1 MAFLFR
7 FAPRTPRA
15 LAPLISA
22 VLVGLLGVS
31 SPVLAKA
38 PAKAPVARAPAPAPA
53 RASAPGAATG
63 TVSWLYRGSDVPQDK
78 AWIFGVLPNGLR
90 YAVRRNGVP
99 PGQISVRML
108 IDAGSLYETDPQ
120 RGYAH
125 LIEHLT
131 FRDSKYLKSGEA
143 IPAWQRLGATF
154 GSDTNAETSP
164 TQTVY
169 KLDIPDVSPAKLD
182 ETFRLLS
189 GMITAPI
196 FTDVGV
202 KTEVPIVLA
211 EMRERSGPQTRILD
225 GTRAVFF
232 AGQPLGSRS
241 PIGTEETLDAATPA
255 KVKAFHDAWYRP
267 DNAVIVVAGDADPQA
282 LITRIKQWFGTWKGT
297 GKRPPQPDFGA
308 PRPPVGGDPANPV
321 GDAKVMVEP
330 DLPRVFNFAVLRP
343 WHQVHDTIVYNQ
355 GLMIDRLGLAIIN
368 RRLEGRARSGGSYLA
383 ASVEQQRISRSVDA
397 TLVTVTP
404 LTDDWKSAARDV
416 RAVIADALAT
426 PPTEEEIAREVAEFD
441 VAFKVPVE
449 TQETLAGSK
458 LADDITD
465 AVDIRETVA
474 NPDTVYSIFR
484 SSIPLFTPAAVLEH
498 TRTLFKGTV
507 VRSVLITPKAAD
519 GTEADLR
526 AALMAPVAPSAGSR
540 LAASSLS
547 FKDLPVIGQPGKLTS
562 AEATGLLGIERIE
575 LSNGVKALLWS
586 NAAEPGRAIVRVHF
600 GGGYAVIDPKD
611 AVYASLG
618 ETALMD
624 SGFGTIGREQL
635 DRLATGRKLSLD
647 FDIDDTTFKFSA
659 DTRPADLADQLYL
672 FAAKL
677 AMPRWD
683 ANPVVRAQ
691 AAARLAYESTNASAP
706 SVLQRDLGWLLK
718 DGDPRYAV
726 PNPAE
731 IAKASP
737 EGFRRVWSALLK
749 QGPIEVDIFG
759 DFNRDETVAALERT
773 FGALP
778 PRDPA
783 PATGFAPRVPAPVGD
798 PLTLGHHGDAN
809 TAAATVA
816 WPTGGGSAGVHEAR
830 QLELL
835 AQVFNN
841 RLFDAL
847 REKIGASYA
856 PQVAASWPLDLPSGG
871 YLAATS
877 QLRPGDLPAFFAATD
892 KIAADLAAA
901 PATPDEIE
909 RVTEPMKQ
917 LITRAS
923 TGNGFY
929 MYQLEGGAL
938 EPEKFAQIRSILSD
952 YSQITPERLQA
963 LARRYLL
970 PAKAWRLRVVP
981 GK

>member
-1 MAFLFR
+1 MAFLSR
-7 FAPRTPRA
+7 FVPRA
-15 LAPLISA
+15 VGALTPVLAA
-22 VLVGLLGVS
+22 ALLGLS
-31 SPVLAKA
+31 GAEALAKA
-38 PAKAPVARAPAPAPA
+38 PARAPARQAA
-53 RASAPGAATG
+53 AGPGP
-63 TVSWLYRGSDVPQDK
+63 WLYRGSDVPQDK

-90 YAVRRNGVP
+90 YAVRHNGVP
-99 PGQISVRML
+99 PGQVSVRVL
-108 IDAGSLYETDPQ
+108 VDAGSLYETDPQ

-125 LIEHLT
+125 LSEHLT
-131 FRDSKYLKSGEA
+131 FRDSKYLKAGEA

-241 PIGTEETLDAATPA
+241 PIGTEETLNAATPA

-282 LITRIKQWFGTWKGT
+282 LVARIKQWFGAWKGT

-308 PRPPVGGDPANPV
+308 PKPPLGGDPANPV

-330 DLPRVFNFAVLRP
+330 DLPRVFNYAVLRP
-343 WHQVHDTIVYNQ
+343 WHQVRDTIAYNQ

-368 RRLEGRARSGGSYLA
+368 RRLEGRARAGGSYLA
-383 ASVEQQRISRSVDA
+383 ASVEQQRISRSSDA

-404 LTDDWKSAARDV
+404 LTDDWKAAAKDV

-474 NPDTVYSIFR
+474 NPDTVYGIFR
-484 SSIPLFTPAAVLEH
+484 SSIPLFTPASVLEH

-507 VRSVLITPKAAD
+507 IRSVLITPSAAD

-526 AALMAPVAPSAGSR
+526 TALLAPVAPSSGSR

-547 FKDLPVIGQPGKLTS
+547 FKDLPPIGQPGTLAN
-562 AEATGLLGIERIE
+562 AEGTGLLGIERIE

-586 NAAEPGRAIVRVHF
+586 NEAEPGRVIVRVHF

-624 SGFGTIGREQL
+624 TGFGAGSTSVGREEL

-647 FDIDDTTFKFSA
+647 FDIDDTSFKFSA
-659 DTRPADLADQLYL
+659 DTRPADLPDQLYL

-691 AAARLAYESTNASAP
+691 AAARLAYEATNASAA
-706 SVLQRDLGWLLK
+706 SVLQRDIGWLLK
-718 DGDPRYAV
+718 DGDPRYAL

-737 EGFRRVWSALLK
+737 DGFRRVWSALLK
-749 QGPIEVDIFG
+749 QGPVEVDIFG
-759 DFNRDETVAALERT
+759 DFNREETIAALERT

-778 PRDPA
+778 ARDPL
-783 PATGFAPRVPAPVGD
+783 PATGFAPKVPEPVGD
-798 PLTLGHHGDAN
+798 PLTLTHHGDAN
-809 TAAATVA
+809 TAAALVA
-816 WPTGGGSAGVHEAR
+816 WPTGGGNAGVHVSR

-841 RLFDAL
+841 RLFDAM

-856 PQVAASWPLDLPSGG
+856 PQVSSNWPLDLPSGG
-871 YLAATS
+871 YLAAMS

-892 KIAADLAAA
+892 RIAAELAASPPTA
-901 PATPDEIE
+901 DELA

-938 EPEKFAQIRSILSD
+938 APEKFNQIRSILSD

-963 LARRYLL
+963 LAQRYLL
-970 PAKAWRLRVVP
+970 PAKAWQLRIVP

>member
-1 MAFLFR
+1 
-7 FAPRTPRA
+7 
-15 LAPLISA
+15 
-22 VLVGLLGVS
+22 
-31 SPVLAKA
+31 
-38 PAKAPVARAPAPAPA
+38 
-53 RASAPGAATG
+53 
-63 TVSWLYRGSDVPQDK
+63 
-78 AWIFGVLPNGLR
+78 
-90 YAVRRNGVP
+90 
-99 PGQISVRML
+99 ML

-131 FRDSKYLKSGEA
+131 FRDSKYLKAGEA

-196 FTDVGV
+196 FTDIGV

-211 EMRERSGPQTRILD
+211 EMRERSGPQTRIVD

-241 PIGTEETLDAATPA
+241 PIGTEETLNAATPA

-282 LITRIKQWFGTWKGT
+282 LIARIKQWFGAWKGAKLPG
-297 GKRPPQPDFGA
+297 GKRPPHPDFGA
-308 PRPPVGGDPANPV
+308 PKAPVGGDPANPV
-321 GDAKVMVEP
+321 GEAKVMVEP
-330 DLPRVFNFAVLRP
+330 DLPRVFNYAVLRP

-355 GLMIDRLGLAIIN
+355 GLMIDRLGIAIIN
-368 RRLEGRARSGGSYLA
+368 RRLEGRARSGGSYLS
-383 ASVEQQRISRSVDA
+383 ASVESQRISRSADA

-404 LTDDWKSAARDV
+404 LTDDWKAAAKDV

-426 PPTEEEIAREVAEFD
+426 PPSEEEIAREVAEFD

-458 LADDITD
+458 LAEDITD

-474 NPDTVYSIFR
+474 NPDTVYGIFR
-484 SSIPLFTPAAVLEH
+484 SSIPLFTPASVLEH
-498 TRTLFKGTV
+498 TRALFKGTV
-507 VRSVLITPKAAD
+507 VRSVLITPSAAD

-526 AALMAPVAPSAGSR
+526 SVLLAPVAPSSGSR

-547 FKDLPVIGQPGKLTS
+547 FKDLPPIGEPGKIVS
-562 AEATGLLGIERIE
+562 AESAGLLGIERIE
-575 LSNGVKALLWS
+575 LANGVRALLWS
-586 NAAEPGRAIVRVHF
+586 NDAEPGRVIVRVHF
-600 GGGYAVIDPKD
+600 GGGYAVIDPRD

-624 SGFGTIGREQL
+624 TGFGNVGREDL

-647 FDIDDTTFKFSA
+647 FDIQDTSFKMSA
-659 DTRPADLADQLYL
+659 DTRSADLADQLYL

-677 AMPRWD
+677 AVPRWD

-691 AAARLAYESTNASAP
+691 AAARLAYEATNASAA
-706 SVLQRDLGWLLK
+706 SVLQRDVRWLLK
-718 DGDPRYAV
+718 DGDPRYAL

-731 IAKASP
+731 LAKASP
-737 EGFRRVWSALLK
+737 DGFRRVWSALLK
-749 QGPIEVDIFG
+749 QGPVEVDIFG
-759 DFNRDETVAALERT
+759 DFKREETVAALERT

-778 PRDPA
+778 ARDPL

-798 PLTLGHHGDAN
+798 PLTLTHHGDAN
-809 TAAATVA
+809 TAAGLVA
-816 WPTGGGSAGVHEAR
+816 WPTGGGNAGLHEAR

-841 RLFDAL
+841 RLFDAM

-856 PQVAASWPLDLPSGG
+856 PQVSSTWPLDLPSGG
-871 YLAATS
+871 YFAATT
-877 QLRPGDLPAFFAATD
+877 QLRPGDLTAFFAATD
-892 KIAADLAAA
+892 KIATDLAT
-901 PATPDEIE
+901 TPPTADEIA

-929 MYQLEGGAL
+929 MFQLEGGAFA
-938 EPEKFAQIRSILSD
+938 PEKFSQIRSILAD
-952 YSQITPERLQA
+952 YSQIAPERLQL
-963 LARRYLL
+963 LARRYLV
-970 PAKAWRLRVVP
+970 ADKAWRMQVVP

>member
-1 MAFLFR
+1 M
-7 FAPRTPRA
+7 
-15 LAPLISA
+15 
-22 VLVGLLGVS
+22 VS
-31 SPVLAKA
+31 PAWAKA
-38 PAKAPVARAPAPAPA
+38 PARAAAARTAPAAVP
-53 RASAPGAATG
+53 
-63 TVSWLYRGSDVPQDK
+63 WLYRGSDVPQDK
-78 AWIFGVLPNGLR
+78 EWIFGVLPNGLR
-90 YAVRRNGVP
+90 YAVRHNGVP
-99 PGQISVRML
+99 PGQVSVRVL
-108 IDAGSLYETDPQ
+108 VDAGSLYETEPQ

-131 FRDSKYLKSGEA
+131 FRDSKYLKAGEA

-169 KLDIPDVSPAKLD
+169 KLDIPDISPAKLD

-196 FTDVGV
+196 FTPLGV

-211 EMRERSGPQTRILD
+211 EMRERTGPQTRIVD
-225 GTRAVFF
+225 GTRALFF
-232 AGQPLGSRS
+232 AGQPLASRS
-241 PIGTEETLDAATPA
+241 PIGTEETLNAATPER
-255 KVKAFHDAWYRP
+255 VKAFHDAWYRP
-267 DNAVIVVAGDADPQA
+267 DNAVVVVAGDADPA
-282 LITRIKQWFGTWKGT
+282 EMVAHIKTWFGGWKNT
-297 GKRPPQPDFGA
+297 TKRPPQPDFGA
-308 PRPPVGGDPANPV
+308 PKAPVGGDPANPV

-330 DLPRVFNFAVLRP
+330 DLPRVFNYAILRP

-368 RRLEGRARSGGSYLA
+368 RRLEGRARAGGSYLS
-383 ASVEQQRISRSVDA
+383 ASVEQQRLSRSADA

-404 LTDDWKSAARDV
+404 LTDDWKAAIKDV

-426 PPTEEEIAREVAEFD
+426 PPTEEEIAREIAEFD

-458 LADDITD
+458 VADDITD

-474 NPDTVYSIFR
+474 NPDTVYKIFR
-484 SSIPLFTPAAVLEH
+484 SSIALFSPAAVLEH
-498 TRTLFKGTV
+498 TRKEFAGTV
-507 VRSVLITPKAAD
+507 IRPVLITPNAAD
-519 GTEADLR
+519 GSADDVR
-526 AALMAPVAPSAGSR
+526 AALLVPVAPSAGSR

-547 FKDLPVIGQPGKLTS
+547 FKDLPAIGQPGTLTN
-562 AEATGLLGIERIE
+562 AENAGLLGIERIE

-586 NAAEPGRAIVRVHF
+586 NEAEPGRIIVRVHF

-611 AVYASLG
+611 AVYGPLG

-624 SGFGTIGREQL
+624 SGFGNVGREEL
-635 DRLATGRKLSLD
+635 DRLGTGRKLSLD
-647 FDIDDTTFKFSA
+647 FDIEDTSFKMSA

-683 ANPVVRAQ
+683 ANPVIRAI
-691 AAARLAYESTNASAP
+691 AAARLAYESTNSSAA
-706 SVLQRDLGWLLK
+706 SVLQRDVPWLLK
-718 DGDPRYAV
+718 DGDPRYAT

-731 IAKASP
+731 LAKVTP
-737 EGFRRVWSALLK
+737 DGFRRVWTALLR
-749 QGPIEVDIFG
+749 QGPVEVDIFG
-759 DFNRDETVAALERT
+759 DFKRDEAVAALERT
-773 FGALP
+773 FGALS
-778 PRDPA
+778 PRDPL
-783 PATGFAPRVPAPVGD
+783 PQTGFAPKVPAPVGD
-798 PLTLGHHGDAN
+798 PLALTHHGDAN
-809 TAAATVA
+809 TAAALVA
-816 WPTGGGSAGVHEAR
+816 WPTGGGSAGVHESR

-841 RLFDAL
+841 RLFDAM

-856 PQVAASWPLDLPSGG
+856 PQVASTWPLDLPSGG
-871 YLAATS
+871 YVAATT
-877 QLRPGDLPAFFAATD
+877 QLRPGDLPAFFAAADT
-892 KIAADLAAA
+892 IAADLAASPPTA
-901 PATPDEIE
+901 DEMA
-909 RVTEPMKQ
+909 RVVEPMKQ

-938 EPEKFAQIRSILSD
+938 APGKFTEIRSILSD
-952 YSQITPERLQA
+952 YSLITPQGIQS
-963 LARRYLL
+963 LAQRYLK
-970 PAKAWRLRVVP
+970 PAKAWRLKVVP

>member
-1 MAFLFR
+1 
-7 FAPRTPRA
+7 
-15 LAPLISA
+15 
-22 VLVGLLGVS
+22 LLGLS
-31 SPVLAKA
+31 SPVLAEG
-38 PAKAPVARAPAPAPA
+38 PAKAHAARTPAP
-53 RASAPGAATG
+53 RAVTG
-63 TVSWLYRGSDVPQDK
+63 TVPWLYRGSDVPQDK

-99 PGQISVRML
+99 PGQVSVRML

-131 FRDSKYLKSGEA
+131 FRDSKYLKAGEA

-196 FTDVGV
+196 FTDAGV

-241 PIGTEETLDAATPA
+241 PIGTEETLNAATPA

-267 DNAVIVVAGDADPQA
+267 DNAVIVVAGDADPQGMIA
-282 LITRIKQWFGTWKGT
+282 RIKQWFGTWKGT
-297 GKRPPQPDFGA
+297 RLPKTKRPPQPDFGA
-308 PRPPVGGDPANPV
+308 PKPPVGGDPANPV

-330 DLPRVFNFAVLRP
+330 DLPRVFNYAVLRP
-343 WHQVHDTIVYNQ
+343 WRKVNDTVVYNQ

-368 RRLEGRARSGGSYLA
+368 RRIEGRARAGGSYLA
-383 ASVEQQRISRSVDA
+383 ASVEQQRISRSADA

-404 LTDDWKSAARDV
+404 LTDDWKSAVKDV

-484 SSIPLFTPAAVLEH
+484 SSIPLFTPAAVLDH
-498 TRTLFKGTV
+498 TRALFKGTV
-507 VRSVLITPKAAD
+507 IRSVLITPKASD
-519 GTEADLR
+519 GTGADLR
-526 AALMAPVAPSAGSR
+526 TALLAPVAPSAGSR
-540 LAASSLS
+540 LAASSLN
-547 FKDLPVIGQPGKLTS
+547 FKDLPPIGEPGKLST
-562 AEATGLLGIERIE
+562 AEGTGLLGIERIE

-586 NAAEPGRAIVRVHF
+586 NEAEPGRVIVRVHF
-600 GGGYAVIDPKD
+600 GGGYAVINPRD

-624 SGFGTIGREQL
+624 SGFGTIGREEL

-647 FDIDDTTFKFSA
+647 FDIDDTSFKFSA

-691 AAARLAYESTNASAP
+691 AAARLAYESTNASAA
-706 SVLQRDLGWLLK
+706 SVLQRDIGWLLK

-731 IAKASP
+731 IAKANP

-773 FGALP
+773 FGALS
-778 PRDPA
+778 PRDPL

-798 PLTLGHHGDAN
+798 PLTLNHHGDAN
-809 TAAATVA
+809 TAAALVA
-816 WPTGGGSAGVHEAR
+816 WPTGGGSAGVHESR

-835 AQVFNN
+835 SQVFNN
-841 RLFDAL
+841 RLFDAM

-856 PQVAASWPLDLPSGG
+856 PQVSSNWPLDLPSGG
-871 YLAATS
+871 YIAATT
-877 QLRPGDLPAFFAATD
+877 QLRPGDLTAFFAATD

-901 PATPDEIE
+901 PATPDELA

-938 EPEKFAQIRSILSD
+938 DPEKFGQIRSILSD
-952 YSQITPERLQA
+952 YSQITPERLQL

-970 PAKAWRLRVVP
+970 PGKAWRLQIVP

>member
-1 MAFLFR
+1 MAVLFR
-7 FAPRTPRA
+7 FVPRLLRAATPLVAAALIGLPGAPA
-15 LAPLISA
+15 LARPPA
-22 VLVGLLGVS
+22 K
-31 SPVLAKA
+31 PAAKA
-38 PAKAPVARAPAPAPA
+38 APAP
-53 RASAPGAATG
+53 RAVPGAG
-63 TVSWLYRGSDVPQDK
+63 PWLYRGSDVPQDK

-131 FRDSKYLKSGEA
+131 FRDSKYLKAGEA

-169 KLDIPDVSPAKLD
+169 KLDIPDISPAKLD

-225 GTRAVFF
+225 GTRAIFF

-241 PIGTEETLDAATPA
+241 PIGTEETLNAATPA

-308 PRPPVGGDPANPV
+308 PKPPVAADPANPV
-321 GDAKVMVEP
+321 GDARVMVEP
-330 DLPRVFNFAVLRP
+330 DLPRVFNYAVLRP
-343 WHQVHDTIVYNQ
+343 WRQVRDTIVYNQ

-368 RRLEGRARSGGSYLA
+368 RRLEGRARAGGSYLS
-383 ASVEQQRISRSVDA
+383 ASVEQQRISRSADA

-404 LTDDWKSAARDV
+404 LTDDWKAAVKDV

-458 LADDITD
+458 LAEDITD

-474 NPDTVYSIFR
+474 NPDTVYGIFR
-484 SSIPLFTPAAVLEH
+484 SSIPLFNPASVLDH
-498 TRTLFKGTV
+498 TRALFKGTV
-507 VRSVLITPKAAD
+507 IRPVLITPSASD

-526 AALMAPVAPSAGSR
+526 AALLAPVAPSSASR

-547 FKDLPVIGQPGKLTS
+547 FKDLPPIGQPGTLVN
-562 AEATGLLGIERIE
+562 AEVTGLLGIERIE

-586 NAAEPGRAIVRVHF
+586 NEAEPGRVIVRVHF

-624 SGFGTIGREQL
+624 TGFGTVGREEL

-647 FDIDDTTFKFSA
+647 FDIEDTSFKMSA

-691 AAARLAYESTNASAP
+691 AAARLAYEATNASAA
-706 SVLQRDLGWLLK
+706 SVLQRDAGWLLK

-731 IAKASP
+731 MARANP
-737 EGFRRVWSALLK
+737 DGFRRVWSALLR
-749 QGPIEVDIFG
+749 QGPVEIDIFG

-778 PRDPA
+778 ARDPL
-783 PATGFAPRVPAPVGD
+783 PATGFAPKVPEPVGD
-798 PLTLGHHGDAN
+798 PLTLTHHGDAN
-809 TAAATVA
+809 TAAALVA
-816 WPTGGGSAGVHEAR
+816 WPTGGGNAGIHESR

-841 RLFDAL
+841 RLFDAM

-856 PQVAASWPLDLPSGG
+856 PQVSSNWPLDLPSGG
-871 YLAATS
+871 YLAATT
-877 QLRPGDLPAFFAATD
+877 QLRPGDLPAFFAACD
-892 KIAADLAAA
+892 RIAADLATGLPTA
-901 PATPDEIE
+901 DEIA

-929 MYQLEGGAL
+929 MYQLEGGAF
-938 EPEKFAQIRSILSD
+938 EPQKFTQLRSILSD
-952 YSQITPERLQA
+952 YSQIAPERLQA
-963 LARRYLL
+963 LAKRYLV
-970 PAKAWRLRVVP
+970 PGKAWRLRVVP

>member
-1 MAFLFR
+1 MTFLSR
-7 FAPRTPRA
+7 FVPRKPRTVTPV
-15 LAPLISA
+15 LAAMLA
-22 VLVGLLGVS
+22 GLLGAGA
-31 SPVLAKA
+31 PALAKA
-38 PAKAPVARAPAPAPA
+38 PAKVPTKTPAVRA
-53 RASAPGAATG
+53 ASAAGP
-63 TVSWLYRGSDVPQDK
+63 WLYRGSDVPQDK
-78 AWIFGVLPNGLR
+78 AWVFGVLPNGLR

-99 PGQISVRML
+99 PGQVSVRML

-131 FRDSKYLKSGEA
+131 FRDSKYLKAGEA

-196 FTDVGV
+196 FTDIGV

-211 EMRERSGPQTRILD
+211 EMRERSGPQTRIVD

-241 PIGTEETLDAATPA
+241 PIGTEETLNAATPA

-282 LITRIKQWFGTWKGT
+282 LIARIKQWFGAWKGAKLPG
-297 GKRPPQPDFGA
+297 GKRPPHPDFGA
-308 PRPPVGGDPANPV
+308 PKAPVGGDPANPV
-321 GDAKVMVEP
+321 GEAKVMVEP
-330 DLPRVFNFAVLRP
+330 DLPRVFNYAVLRP

-355 GLMIDRLGLAIIN
+355 GLMIDRLGIAIIN
-368 RRLEGRARSGGSYLA
+368 RRLEGRARSGGSYLS
-383 ASVEQQRISRSVDA
+383 ASVESQRISRSADA

-404 LTDDWKSAARDV
+404 LTDDWKAAAKDV

-426 PPTEEEIAREVAEFD
+426 PPSEEEIAREVAEFD

-458 LADDITD
+458 LAEDITD

-474 NPDTVYSIFR
+474 NPDTVYGIFR
-484 SSIPLFTPAAVLEH
+484 SSIPLFTPASVLEH
-498 TRTLFKGTV
+498 TRALFKGTV
-507 VRSVLITPKAAD
+507 VRSVLITPSAAD

-526 AALMAPVAPSAGSR
+526 SVLLAPVAPSSGSR

-547 FKDLPVIGQPGKLTS
+547 FKDLPPIGEPGKIVS
-562 AEATGLLGIERIE
+562 AESAGLLGIERIE
-575 LSNGVKALLWS
+575 LANGVRALLWS
-586 NAAEPGRAIVRVHF
+586 NDAEPGRVIVRVHF
-600 GGGYAVIDPKD
+600 GGGYAVIDPRD

-624 SGFGTIGREQL
+624 TGFGNVGREDL

-647 FDIDDTTFKFSA
+647 FDIQDTSFKMSA
-659 DTRPADLADQLYL
+659 DTRSADLADQLYL

-677 AMPRWD
+677 AVPRWD

-691 AAARLAYESTNASAP
+691 AAARLAYEATNASAA
-706 SVLQRDLGWLLK
+706 SVLQRDVRWLLK
-718 DGDPRYAV
+718 DGDPRYAL

-731 IAKASP
+731 LAKASP
-737 EGFRRVWSALLK
+737 DGFRRVWSALLK
-749 QGPIEVDIFG
+749 QGPVEVDIFG
-759 DFNRDETVAALERT
+759 DFKREETVAALERT

-778 PRDPA
+778 ARDPL

-798 PLTLGHHGDAN
+798 PLTLTHHGDAN
-809 TAAATVA
+809 TAAGLVA
-816 WPTGGGSAGVHEAR
+816 WPTGGGNAGLHEAR

-841 RLFDAL
+841 RLFDAM

-856 PQVAASWPLDLPSGG
+856 PQVSSTWPLDLPSGG
-871 YLAATS
+871 YFAATT
-877 QLRPGDLPAFFAATD
+877 QLRPGDLTAFFAATD
-892 KIAADLAAA
+892 KIATDLAT
-901 PATPDEIE
+901 TPPTADEIA

-929 MYQLEGGAL
+929 MFQLEGGAFA
-938 EPEKFAQIRSILSD
+938 PEKFSQIRSILAD
-952 YSQITPERLQA
+952 YSQIAPERLQL
-963 LARRYLL
+963 LARRYLV
-970 PAKAWRLRVVP
+970 ADKAWRMQVVP

>member
-1 MAFLFR
+1 MHASFR
-7 FAPRTPRA
+7 FAPRRTRAAFLFLAILLSGSA
-15 LAPLISA
+15 LAAP
-22 VLVGLLGVS
+22 
-31 SPVLAKA
+31 PVLAKA
-38 PAKAPVARAPAPAPA
+38 PAKAPVKAAPASVP
-53 RASAPGAATG
+53 
-63 TVSWLYRGSDVPQDK
+63 WLYRGSDVPQDK
-78 AWIFGVLPNGLR
+78 EWIFGVLPNGLR
-90 YAVRRNGVP
+90 YAVRHNGVP
-99 PGQISVRML
+99 PGQVSVRVL
-108 IDAGSLYETDPQ
+108 VDAGSLYETEPQ

-131 FRDSKYLKSGEA
+131 FRDSKYLKAGEA

-169 KLDIPDVSPAKLD
+169 KLDIPDISTAKLD

-196 FTDVGV
+196 FTPVGV

-211 EMRERSGPQTRILD
+211 EMRERSGPQTRIVD
-225 GTRAVFF
+225 GTRALFF

-241 PIGTEETLDAATPA
+241 PIGTEETLNAATPER
-255 KVKAFHDAWYRP
+255 VKAFHDAWYRP
-267 DNAVIVVAGDADPQA
+267 DNAVVVVAGDADPAELVQ
-282 LITRIKQWFGTWKGT
+282 RIKTWFGTWKGT

-308 PRPPVGGDPANPV
+308 PKPPVGGDPANPV

-330 DLPRVFNFAVLRP
+330 DLPRVFNYAILRP
-343 WHQVHDTIVYNQ
+343 WRQVRDTIAYNQ
-355 GLMIDRLGLAIIN
+355 GLMVDRLGLAIIN
-368 RRLEGRARSGGSYLA
+368 RRLEGRARAGGSYLS
-383 ASVEQQRISRSVDA
+383 ASVEQQRLSRSADA

-404 LTDDWKSAARDV
+404 LTDDWKSAVKDV

-426 PPTEEEIAREVAEFD
+426 PPSEEEIAREIAEFD

-458 LADDITD
+458 VADDITD

-474 NPDTVYSIFR
+474 NPDTVYKIFR

-498 TRTLFKGTV
+498 TRKEFAGTV
-507 VRSVLITPKAAD
+507 IRPVLITPNAAD
-519 GTEADLR
+519 GTEADVR
-526 AALMAPVAPSAGSR
+526 TALLTPVAPSSGSR

-547 FKDLPVIGQPGKLTS
+547 FKDLPAIGTPGALTN
-562 AEATGLLGIERIE
+562 AEGTGLLGIERIE

-586 NAAEPGRAIVRVHF
+586 NEAEPGRIIVRVHF

-611 AVYASLG
+611 AVYGPLG

-624 SGFGTIGREQL
+624 TGFGNVGREEL
-635 DRLATGRKLSLD
+635 DRLSTGRKLSLD
-647 FDIDDTTFKFSA
+647 FDIDDTFFKMSA

-683 ANPVVRAQ
+683 ANPVIRAK
-691 AAARLAYESTNASAP
+691 AAARLAYESTNASAA
-706 SVLQRDLGWLLK
+706 SVLQRDVPWLLK
-718 DGDPRYAV
+718 DGDPRYAT

-731 IAKASP
+731 IGKATP
-737 EGFRRVWSALLK
+737 EGFRRVWSTLLK
-749 QGPIEVDIFG
+749 QGPIEVDLFG
-759 DFNRDETVAALERT
+759 DFNRDEAIAALERT

-778 PRDPA
+778 ARDPL
-783 PATGFAPRVPAPVGD
+783 PKTGFAPKVPEPVGD
-798 PLTLGHHGDAN
+798 ALTLTHHGDSN
-809 TAAATVA
+809 TAAALVA
-816 WPTGGGSAGVHEAR
+816 WPTGGGSAGVHESR

-841 RLFDAL
+841 RLFDAM

-856 PQVAASWPLDLPSGG
+856 PQVASTWPLDTPSGG
-871 YLAATS
+871 YVAATT

-892 KIAADLAAA
+892 TIAADLAASPPSA
-901 PATPDEIE
+901 DEMA
-909 RVTEPMKQ
+909 RVVEPMKQ

-938 EPEKFAQIRSILSD
+938 EPEKFTEIRSILSD
-952 YSQITPERLQA
+952 YSRITPQGIQA
-963 LARRYLL
+963 LAQRYLK
-970 PAKAWRLRVVP
+970 ADKAWRLKVVP

>member
-1 MAFLFR
+1 MAVLFR
-7 FAPRTPRA
+7 FVPRLLRAATPLVAAALIGLPGAPALARPPAKPAAKVSPAPR
-15 LAPLISA
+15 A
-22 VLVGLLGVS
+22 V
-31 SPVLAKA
+31 
-38 PAKAPVARAPAPAPA
+38 
-53 RASAPGAATG
+53 PGAG
-63 TVSWLYRGSDVPQDK
+63 PWLYRGSDVPQDK

-131 FRDSKYLKSGEA
+131 FRDSKYLKAGEA

-169 KLDIPDVSPAKLD
+169 KLDIPDISPAKLD

-225 GTRAVFF
+225 GTRAIFF

-241 PIGTEETLDAATPA
+241 PIGTEETLNAATPA

-308 PRPPVGGDPANPV
+308 PKPPVAADPANPV
-321 GDAKVMVEP
+321 GDARVMVEP
-330 DLPRVFNFAVLRP
+330 DLPRVFNYAVLRP
-343 WHQVHDTIVYNQ
+343 WRQVRDTIVYNQ

-368 RRLEGRARSGGSYLA
+368 RRLEGRARAGGSYLS
-383 ASVEQQRISRSVDA
+383 ASVEQQRISRSADA

-404 LTDDWKSAARDV
+404 LTDDWKAAVKDV

-458 LADDITD
+458 LAEDITD

-474 NPDTVYSIFR
+474 NPDTVYGIFR
-484 SSIPLFTPAAVLEH
+484 SSIPLFNPASVLDH
-498 TRTLFKGTV
+498 TRALFKGTV
-507 VRSVLITPKAAD
+507 IRPVLITPSASD

-526 AALMAPVAPSAGSR
+526 AALLAPVAPSSASR

-547 FKDLPVIGQPGKLTS
+547 FKDLPPIGQPGTLVN
-562 AEATGLLGIERIE
+562 AEVTGLLGIERIE

-586 NAAEPGRAIVRVHF
+586 NEAEPGRVIVRVHF

-624 SGFGTIGREQL
+624 TGFGTVGREEL

-647 FDIDDTTFKFSA
+647 FDIEDTSFKMSA

-691 AAARLAYESTNASAP
+691 AAARLAYEATNASAA
-706 SVLQRDLGWLLK
+706 SVLQRDAGWLLK

-731 IAKASP
+731 MARANP
-737 EGFRRVWSALLK
+737 DGFRRVWSALLR
-749 QGPIEVDIFG
+749 QGPVEIDIFG

-778 PRDPA
+778 ARDPL
-783 PATGFAPRVPAPVGD
+783 PATGFAPKVPEPVGD
-798 PLTLGHHGDAN
+798 PLTLTHHGDAN
-809 TAAATVA
+809 TAAALVA
-816 WPTGGGSAGVHEAR
+816 WPTGGGNAGIHESR

-841 RLFDAL
+841 RLFDAM

-856 PQVAASWPLDLPSGG
+856 PQVSSNWPLDLPSGG
-871 YLAATS
+871 YLAATT
-877 QLRPGDLPAFFAATD
+877 QLRPGDLPAFFAACD
-892 KIAADLAAA
+892 RIAADLATGLPTA
-901 PATPDEIE
+901 DEIA

-929 MYQLEGGAL
+929 MYQLEGGAF
-938 EPEKFAQIRSILSD
+938 EPQKFTQLRSILSD
-952 YSQITPERLQA
+952 YSQIAPERLQA
-963 LARRYLL
+963 LAKRYLV
-970 PAKAWRLRVVP
+970 PGKAWRLRVVP

>member
-1 MAFLFR
+1 
-7 FAPRTPRA
+7 
-15 LAPLISA
+15 
-22 VLVGLLGVS
+22 LLGLS
-31 SPVLAKA
+31 SPVLAEG
-38 PAKAPVARAPAPAPA
+38 PAKAHAARTPAP
-53 RASAPGAATG
+53 RAATG
-63 TVSWLYRGSDVPQDK
+63 TVPWLYRGSDVPQDK

-99 PGQISVRML
+99 PGQVSVRML

-131 FRDSKYLKSGEA
+131 FRDSKYLKAGEA

-241 PIGTEETLDAATPA
+241 PIGTEETLNGATPA

-282 LITRIKQWFGTWKGT
+282 MITHIKQWFGTWKGT

-308 PRPPVGGDPANPV
+308 PKPPVGGDPANPV

-330 DLPRVFNFAVLRP
+330 DLPRVFNYAVLRP
-343 WHQVHDTIVYNQ
+343 WRKVNDTVVYNQ

-368 RRLEGRARSGGSYLA
+368 RRIEGRARAGGSYLA
-383 ASVEQQRISRSVDA
+383 ASVEQQRISRSADA

-404 LTDDWKSAARDV
+404 LTDDWKSAVKDV

-426 PPTEEEIAREVAEFD
+426 PPTEEEIAREAAEFD

-484 SSIPLFTPAAVLEH
+484 SSIPLFTPAAVLDH
-498 TRTLFKGTV
+498 TRALFKGTV
-507 VRSVLITPKAAD
+507 IRSVLITPKASD
-519 GTEADLR
+519 GTGADLR
-526 AALMAPVAPSAGSR
+526 TALLAPVAPSAGSR
-540 LAASSLS
+540 LAASSLN
-547 FKDLPVIGQPGKLTS
+547 FKDLPPIGEPGKLST
-562 AEATGLLGIERIE
+562 AEGTGLLGIERIE

-586 NAAEPGRAIVRVHF
+586 NEAEPGRVIVRVHF
-600 GGGYAVIDPKD
+600 GGGYAVINPRD

-624 SGFGTIGREQL
+624 SGFGTIGREEL

-647 FDIDDTTFKFSA
+647 FDIDDTSFKFSA

-691 AAARLAYESTNASAP
+691 AAARLAYESTNASAA
-706 SVLQRDLGWLLK
+706 SVLQRDIGWLLK

-731 IAKASP
+731 IAKANP

-773 FGALP
+773 FGALS
-778 PRDPA
+778 PRDPL

-798 PLTLGHHGDAN
+798 PLTLNHHGDAN
-809 TAAATVA
+809 TAAALVA
-816 WPTGGGSAGVHEAR
+816 WPTGGGSAGVHESR

-835 AQVFNN
+835 SQVFNN
-841 RLFDAL
+841 RLFDAM

-856 PQVAASWPLDLPSGG
+856 PQVSSNWPLDLPSGG
-871 YLAATS
+871 YIAATT
-877 QLRPGDLPAFFAATD
+877 QLRPGDLTAFFAATD

-901 PATPDEIE
+901 PATPDELA

-938 EPEKFAQIRSILSD
+938 DPEKFGQIRSILSD
-952 YSQITPERLQA
+952 YSQITPERLQL

-970 PAKAWRLRVVP
+970 PGKAWRLQIVP

>member
-1 MAFLFR
+1 MAFLSR

-15 LAPLISA
+15 LAPVLSA
-22 VLVGLLGVS
+22 VLVGLLGAP

-38 PAKAPVARAPAPAPA
+38 PAKPAVVVPKT
-53 RASAPGAATG
+53 ASGSGP
-63 TVSWLYRGSDVPQDK
+63 WLYRGSDVPQDK

-99 PGQISVRML
+99 PGQVSVRML

-131 FRDSKYLKSGEA
+131 FRDSKYLKAGEA

-225 GTRAVFF
+225 GTRAIFF

-241 PIGTEETLDAATPA
+241 PIGTEETLNAATPA

-267 DNAVIVVAGDADPQA
+267 DNAVIVVAGDADPEA
-282 LITRIKQWFGTWKGT
+282 LIARIKQWFGTWKGASFAK
-297 GKRPPQPDFGA
+297 GKRPPLPDFGA
-308 PRPPVGGDPANPV
+308 PKPPVGGDPANPV

-330 DLPRVFNFAVLRP
+330 DLPRVFNYAVLRP
-343 WHQVHDTIVYNQ
+343 WHKVQDTIVYNQ
-355 GLMIDRLGLAIIN
+355 GLMIDRLGIAIIN
-368 RRLEGRARSGGSYLA
+368 RRLEGRARAGGSFLA
-383 ASVEQQRISRSVDA
+383 ASVEQQRISRSADA

-404 LTDDWKSAARDV
+404 LTDDWKAAVKDV

-484 SSIPLFTPAAVLEH
+484 SSIPLFTPAAVLDH
-498 TRTLFKGTV
+498 TRALFKGTV
-507 VRSVLITPKAAD
+507 IRPVLITPKATD

-526 AALMAPVAPSAGSR
+526 AALQAPVAPSSGSR

-547 FKDLPVIGQPGKLTS
+547 FKDLPPIGQPGKLAN
-562 AEATGLLGIERIE
+562 AEGTGLLGIERIE

-586 NAAEPGRAIVRVHF
+586 NEAEPGRVIVRVHF

-624 SGFGTIGREQL
+624 SGFGTVGREDL

-683 ANPVVRAQ
+683 ANPVIRAQ
-691 AAARLAYESTNASAP
+691 AAARLAYESTNASAS
-706 SVLQRDLGWLLK
+706 SVLGRDVGWLLK

-731 IAKASP
+731 IARANP
-737 EGFRRVWSALLK
+737 DGFRRVWSALLK

-778 PRDPA
+778 ARDPL
-783 PATGFAPRVPAPVGD
+783 PATGFAPKVPEPVGD
-798 PLTLGHHGDAN
+798 PLTLNHHGDAN
-809 TAAATVA
+809 TAAALVA
-816 WPTGGGSAGVHEAR
+816 WPTGGGNAGVHESR

-841 RLFDAL
+841 RLFDAM

-856 PQVAASWPLDLPSGG
+856 PQVSSNWPLDLPSGG
-871 YLAATS
+871 YLAAMS
-877 QLRPGDLPAFFAATD
+877 QLRPGDLPAFFGATD

-901 PATPDEIE
+901 PATPDEIA

-938 EPEKFAQIRSILSD
+938 DPDKFTQIRSILSD
-952 YSQITPERLQA
+952 YSAITPERLQT
-963 LARRYLL
+963 LAKRYLV
-970 PAKAWRLRVVP
+970 PGKAWRLRVVP

>member
-1 MAFLFR
+1 MAFLTR
-7 FAPRTPRA
+7 FVPRRARAAAPLLAALVLGLAGPGLLEARTPAR
-15 LAPLISA
+15 
-22 VLVGLLGVS
+22 
-31 SPVLAKA
+31 A
-38 PAKAPVARAPAPAPA
+38 PARTSARAPAPRAP
-53 RASAPGAATG
+53 AATG
-63 TVSWLYRGSDVPQDK
+63 PWLYQGSDVPQDK

-99 PGQISVRML
+99 PGQVSVRML
-108 IDAGSLYETDPQ
+108 VDAGSLYETDPQ

-131 FRDSKYLKSGEA
+131 FRDSKYLKAGEA

-169 KLDIPDVSPAKLD
+169 KLDIPAITPAKLD

-196 FTDVGV
+196 FTETGV
-202 KTEVPIVLA
+202 HTEVPIVLA

-241 PIGTEETLDAATPA
+241 PIGTEETLNAATPA

-267 DNAVIVVAGDADPQA
+267 DNAVIVVAGDIDPAQFV
-282 LITRIKQWFGTWKGT
+282 TRIKTWFGPWKGT

-308 PRPPVGGDPANPV
+308 PKPPPGADPANPV
-321 GDAKVMVEP
+321 GQAKVMVEP
-330 DLPRVFNFAVLRP
+330 DLPRVFNYAVLRP
-343 WHQVHDTIVYNQ
+343 WRKVRDTIVYNQ
-355 GLMIDRLGLAIIN
+355 GLMIDRLGIAIIN
-368 RRLEGRARSGGSYLA
+368 RRLEGRARAGGSYLS
-383 ASVEQQRISRSVDA
+383 ASVEPQRISRSADA

-404 LTDDWKSAARDV
+404 LTNDWKSAVRDV

-474 NPDTVYSIFR
+474 NPDTVYGIFR
-484 SSIPLFTPAAVLEH
+484 SSLPLFTPASVLDH
-498 TRTLFKGTV
+498 TRALFKGTV
-507 VRSVLITPKAAD
+507 IRPVLITPDAA
-519 GTEADLR
+519 GATEADLR
-526 AALMAPVAPSAGSR
+526 TALLAPVAPSSGSR

-547 FKDLPVIGQPGKLTS
+547 FKDLPPIGQPGKVIS
-562 AEATGLLGIERIE
+562 AESTGLLGIERAE
-575 LSNGVKALLWS
+575 FANGVRALLWS
-586 NAAEPGRAIVRVHF
+586 NEAEPGRVIVRVHF

-624 SGFGTIGREQL
+624 TGFGNVGREDL

-647 FDIDDTTFKFSA
+647 FAIDDTTFKMLA

-691 AAARLAYESTNASAP
+691 AGARLAYESTNASP
-706 SVLQRDLGWLLK
+706 SSVLHRDAGWLLK
-718 DGDPRYAV
+718 DGDPRYAT

-731 IAKASP
+731 LAKATP

-749 QGPIEVDIFG
+749 QGPVEIDIFG
-759 DFNRDETVAALERT
+759 DFNRDETIAALERT

-778 PRDPA
+778 PRDPL

-798 PLTLGHHGDAN
+798 PLTLPHHGDAN
-809 TAAATVA
+809 TAAALVA
-816 WPTGGGSAGVHEAR
+816 WPTGGGSAGVREAR

-841 RLFDAL
+841 RLFDAM

-856 PQVAASWPLDLPSGG
+856 PQVSSIWPLDLPSGG
-871 YLAATS
+871 YLAATT
-877 QLRPGDLPAFFAATD
+877 QLRPGDLPAFFAAAD
-892 KIAADLAAA
+892 RIAADLVANPPNA
-901 PATPDEIE
+901 DELA

-929 MYQLEGGAL
+929 MYQLEGGAF
-938 EPEKFAQIRSILSD
+938 EPEKFSQIRSVLSD
-952 YSQITPERLQA
+952 YSQITPERVQA
-963 LARRYLL
+963 LARRYLV
-970 PAKAWRLRVVP
+970 PDKAWRLRIVP

>member
-1 MAFLFR
+1 MAFLSR

-15 LAPLISA
+15 LAPVVFA
-22 VLVGLLGVS
+22 VLAGLIGVS
-31 SPVLAKA
+31 TPVLAKA
-38 PAKAPVARAPAPAPA
+38 PAKAPGA
-53 RASAPGAATG
+53 RASAPRAAPGTG
-63 TVSWLYRGSDVPQDK
+63 PWLYRGSDVPQDK

-99 PGQISVRML
+99 PGQVSVRML

-131 FRDSKYLKSGEA
+131 FRDSKYLKAGEA

-241 PIGTEETLDAATPA
+241 PIGTEETLNAATPA

-282 LITRIKQWFGTWKGT
+282 LITRIKLWFGTWKGT

-308 PRPPVGGDPANPV
+308 AKPPVGGDPANPV

-330 DLPRVFNFAVLRP
+330 DLPRVFNYAVLRP
-343 WHQVHDTIVYNQ
+343 WHPVHDTVVYNQ
-355 GLMIDRLGLAIIN
+355 GLMIDRLGIAIIN
-368 RRLEGRARSGGSYLA
+368 RRLEGRARAGGSYLA
-383 ASVEQQRISRSVDA
+383 ASVEQQRISRSADA
-397 TLVTVTP
+397 TMVTVTP
-404 LTDDWKSAARDV
+404 LTDDWKAAVKDV

-507 VRSVLITPKAAD
+507 VRSVLITPKASD

-526 AALMAPVAPSAGSR
+526 TALLAPVAPSSGSR
-540 LAASSLS
+540 LAASTLS
-547 FKDLPVIGQPGKLTS
+547 FKDLPAIGTPGKLTN
-562 AEATGLLGIERIE
+562 AEGTGLLGIERIE

-586 NAAEPGRAIVRVHF
+586 NEAEPGRVIVRVHF

-624 SGFGTIGREQL
+624 SGFGTVGREQL

-691 AAARLAYESTNASAP
+691 AAARLAYESTNASAA
-706 SVLQRDLGWLLK
+706 SVLQRDVGWLLK

-731 IAKASP
+731 IAKANP

-798 PLTLGHHGDAN
+798 PLTLNHHGDAN
-809 TAAATVA
+809 TAAAMVA

-841 RLFDAL
+841 RLFDAM

-856 PQVAASWPLDLPSGG
+856 PQVSSNWPLDLPSGG

-892 KIAADLAAA
+892 KIAADLAASPPTA
-901 PATPDEIE
+901 DEMS

-938 EPEKFAQIRSILSD
+938 EPDKFTQIRSILSD
-952 YSQITPERLQA
+952 YSQITPDRLQV
-963 LARRYLL
+963 LAKRYLL
-970 PAKAWRLRVVP
+970 QAKAWRLRIVP

>member
-1 MAFLFR
+1 MAFLSR
-7 FAPRTPRA
+7 FAPRSPRA
-15 LAPLISA
+15 LAPVVSA
-22 VLVGLLGVS
+22 VLIGLLGAP

-38 PAKAPVARAPAPAPA
+38 PARPAAAPK
-53 RASAPGAATG
+53 AATG
-63 TVSWLYRGSDVPQDK
+63 SVPWLYRGSDVPQDK

-99 PGQISVRML
+99 PGQVSVRVL
-108 IDAGSLYETDPQ
+108 VDAGSLYETDPQ

-131 FRDSKYLKSGEA
+131 FRDSKYLKAGEA

-232 AGQPLGSRS
+232 AGQPLGVRS
-241 PIGTEETLDAATPA
+241 PIGTEETLNAATPA

-267 DNAVIVVAGDADPQA
+267 DNAVVVVAGDADPQA
-282 LITRIKQWFGTWKGT
+282 LIAHIKQWFGTWKGANLPKA
-297 GKRPPQPDFGA
+297 KRPPLPDFGA
-308 PRPPVGGDPANPV
+308 PKPPVGGDPANPV
-321 GDAKVMVEP
+321 GEAKVMVEP
-330 DLPRVFNFAVLRP
+330 DLPRVFNYAVLRP
-343 WHQVHDTIVYNQ
+343 WHKVNDTIAYNQ
-355 GLMIDRLGLAIIN
+355 GLMIDRLGIAIIN
-368 RRLEGRARSGGSYLA
+368 RRLEGRARAGGSYLA
-383 ASVEQQRISRSVDA
+383 ASVEQQRISRSADA

-404 LTDDWKSAARDV
+404 LTDDWKAAVKDV

-458 LADDITD
+458 VADDITD

-507 VRSVLITPKAAD
+507 VRAVMITPKASD

-526 AALMAPVAPSAGSR
+526 TALLAPVAPSSASR

-547 FKDLPVIGQPGKLTS
+547 FKDLPAIGTPGTVTN
-562 AEATGLLGIERIE
+562 AEGTGLLGIERIE
-575 LSNGVKALLWS
+575 LSNGVKALLWA
-586 NAAEPGRAIVRVHF
+586 NQAEPGRVIVRVHF

-624 SGFGTIGREQL
+624 SGFGNVGREDL

-647 FDIDDTTFKFSA
+647 FDIDDTSFKFSA

-683 ANPVVRAQ
+683 PNPVVRAQ
-691 AAARLAYESTNASAP
+691 AAARLGYESTNASAA

-749 QGPIEVDIFG
+749 QGPIEVDLFG
-759 DFNRDETVAALERT
+759 DFNREEAVAALERT

-778 PRDPA
+778 QRDPA
-783 PATGFAPRVPAPVGD
+783 PATGFAPKVPAPVGE
-798 PLTLGHHGDAN
+798 PLTLNHHGEAN
-809 TAAATVA
+809 TAAALVA
-816 WPTGGGSAGVHEAR
+816 WPTGGGSAGFHEAR

-835 AQVFNN
+835 SQVFNN
-841 RLFDAL
+841 RLFDAM

-856 PQVAASWPLDLPSGG
+856 PQVNSSWPLDLPSGG
-871 YLAATS
+871 YLAATT

-901 PATPDEIE
+901 PATPDEIA

-938 EPEKFAQIRSILSD
+938 EPEKFAQLRSILTD
-952 YSQITPERLQA
+952 YSAITPERLQQ
-963 LARRYLL
+963 LAKRYLV
-970 PAKAWRLRVVP
+970 PDKAWRLKVVP

>member
-1 MAFLFR
+1 MHASSR
-7 FAPRTPRA
+7 FAPRRPRA
-15 LAPLISA
+15 A
-22 VLVGLLGVS
+22 VLLLALLVAAAGPMVAPALAKA
-31 SPVLAKA
+31 PVLAK
-38 PAKAPVARAPAPAPA
+38 PAASPASGP
-53 RASAPGAATG
+53 
-63 TVSWLYRGSDVPQDK
+63 WLYRGSDVPQDK
-78 AWIFGVLPNGLR
+78 EWVFGVLPNGLR
-90 YAVRRNGVP
+90 YAVRHNGVP
-99 PGQISVRML
+99 PGQVSVRML
-108 IDAGSLYETDPQ
+108 VDAGSLYETEPQ
-120 RGYAH
+120 RGFAH

-131 FRDSKYLKSGEA
+131 FRDSKYLKAGEA

-169 KLDIPDVSPAKLD
+169 KLDIPDISPAKLD

-196 FTDVGV
+196 FTPVGV

-211 EMRERSGPQTRILD
+211 EMRERSGPQTRIVD
-225 GTRAVFF
+225 GTRALFF

-241 PIGTEETLDAATPA
+241 PIGTEETLNAATPES
-255 KVKAFHDAWYRP
+255 VKAFHDAWYRP
-267 DNAVIVVAGDADPQA
+267 DNAVIVVAGDVDPAQ
-282 LITRIKQWFGTWKGT
+282 LVQRIKTWFGTWKGT

-308 PRPPVGGDPANPV
+308 PKPPAGGDSANPV

-330 DLPRVFNFAVLRP
+330 DLPRVFNYAILRP

-368 RRLEGRARSGGSYLA
+368 RRLEGRARAGGSYLA
-383 ASVEQQRISRSVDA
+383 ASVEQQRLSRSADA

-404 LTDDWKSAARDV
+404 LTDDWKAAVKDV

-426 PPTEEEIAREVAEFD
+426 PPTAEEIAREVAEFD

-458 LADDITD
+458 VAEDITD

-474 NPDTVYSIFR
+474 NPDTVYKIFQ

-498 TRTLFKGTV
+498 TRKQFVGTV
-507 VRSVLITPKAAD
+507 IRPVLITPQASD

-526 AALMAPVAPSAGSR
+526 AALLAPVAPSSGSR

-547 FKDLPVIGQPGKLTS
+547 FKDLPPIGQPGTLAS
-562 AEATGLLGIERIE
+562 AEGTGLLGIERIE

-586 NAAEPGRAIVRVHF
+586 NQAEPGRIIVRVHF
-600 GGGYAVIDPKD
+600 GGGHAVIDPRD
-611 AVYASLG
+611 AVYGPLG

-624 SGFGTIGREQL
+624 SGFGTVGREEL
-635 DRLATGRKLSLD
+635 DRLGTGRKLSLD
-647 FDIDDTTFKFSA
+647 FDIDDTFFKMSA

-683 ANPVVRAQ
+683 ANPVIRAQ
-691 AAARLAYESTNASAP
+691 AAARLAYESTNASAS
-706 SVLQRDLGWLLK
+706 SVLQRDVPWLLK
-718 DGDPRYAV
+718 DGDPRYAT

-731 IAKASP
+731 LAKATP

-749 QGPIEVDIFG
+749 QGPVEVDIFG
-759 DFNRDETVAALERT
+759 DFNRDDAVAALART

-778 PRDPA
+778 PRDPL
-783 PATGFAPRVPAPVGD
+783 PKTGFAPKVPAPVGD
-798 PLTLGHHGDAN
+798 PLTLTHHGDAN
-809 TAAATVA
+809 TAAALVA
-816 WPTGGGSAGVHEAR
+816 WPTGGGSAGVHESR

-841 RLFDAL
+841 RLFDAM

-856 PQVAASWPLDLPSGG
+856 PQVASTWPLDLPSGG
-871 YLAATS
+871 YIAATT
-877 QLRPGDLPAFFAATD
+877 QLRPGDLPAFFAASD
-892 KIAADLAAA
+892 KIAADLAASPPTA
-901 PATPDEIE
+901 DEME
-909 RVTEPMKQ
+909 RVVEPMKQ

-929 MYQLEGGAL
+929 MYQLEGGAF
-938 EPEKFAQIRSILSD
+938 EPGKFTEIRSILSD
-952 YSQITPERLQA
+952 YSRITPDIIQG
-963 LARRYLL
+963 LAQRYLVQ
-970 PAKAWRLRVVP
+970 ARAWRLKIVP